1 MKALAP
7 LLAAGSLLLAG
18 CSTTSLNED
27 ECRTVDWRTVGY
39 EDGVAGR
46 SGERIGD
53 HRKAC
58 AEYGIAPDLEA
69 YRAGRADGLREFCQ
83 PHNGYRAGVNGTP
96 YYDSCPADLAPAFVE
111 AYDSGRQLYLRTRRV
126 TDAEAGIEYRRR
138 EIVRLEDALARKTF
152 TVVGDTATPEER
164 AQALLD
170 TKQVAERIGRLKAE
184 ITDLEKE
191 RARAQHELDTYR
203 ATVASAY

>member
-152 TVVGDTATPEER
+152 TVVGETATPEER